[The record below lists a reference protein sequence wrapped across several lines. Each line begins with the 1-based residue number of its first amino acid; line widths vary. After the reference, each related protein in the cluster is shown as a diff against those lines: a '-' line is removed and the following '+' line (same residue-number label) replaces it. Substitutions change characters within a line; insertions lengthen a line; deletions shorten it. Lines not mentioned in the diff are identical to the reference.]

1 MSDGVSVSSSPLKMF
16 GCTCFVYFPKQHQ
29 DNLDLKTMK
38 CIFVHYSSTQKRV
51 CDLPGKSRE
60 RFVTIDAT
68 FDANNAYYS
77 TQWKKF
83 MMLTTKGGVIDKR
96 KISPLDQ
103 SVYPPS
109 LLKKVFKKTRQP
121 KKSQKIQVIKDSIE
135 AIAGVLL
142 QENEN

>member
-1 MSDGVSVSSSPLKMF
+1 
-16 GCTCFVYFPKQHQ
+16 
-29 DNLDLKTMK
+29 
-38 CIFVHYSSTQKRV
+38 
-51 CDLPGKSRE
+51 
-60 RFVTIDAT
+60 
-68 FDANNAYYS
+68 
-77 TQWKKF
+77 

-142 QENEN
+142 QENED